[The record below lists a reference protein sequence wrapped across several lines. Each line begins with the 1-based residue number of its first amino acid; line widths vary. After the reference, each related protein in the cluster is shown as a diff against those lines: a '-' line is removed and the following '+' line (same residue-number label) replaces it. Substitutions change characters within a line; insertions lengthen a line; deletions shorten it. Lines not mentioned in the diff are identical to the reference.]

1 MGQQVYNVG
10 VQGTNNIVSV
20 LNPFAV
26 VDYTAYMNNQ
36 VDALEYTNSADAASV
51 ANYLNGLN
59 LNMSFVVLGPH
70 PKPR

>member
-36 VDALEYTNSADAASV
+36 VDALEYTNSADAASAAQLN
-51 ANYLNGLN
+51 ANSSLIYQALN
-59 LNMSFVVLGPH
+59 
-70 PKPR
+70 